1 VTDVGTFYDVM
12 GTSDARIILE
22 GFDPAWSDE
31 RIAEALADGHQGA
44 RIKTEEE
51 RDRFLRSALL
61 ALPRCRA
68 DVWGL
73 ASLKGR

>member
-12 GTSDARIILE
+12 GTSDARIILD

-31 RIAEALADGHQGA
+31 QIVEALADGHQGA
-44 RIKTEEE
+44 RITTEEE
-51 RDRFLRSALL
+51 RDRFVRSGLM

-68 DVWGL
+68 DAWGL
-73 ASLKGR
+73 ASLRR